1 MTPMTTSTAQSGI
14 LVVDD
19 DRDLATTLQDLLR
32 REGYSVSVALSAD
45 EALALYEET
54 PGFGMALVDL
64 MMPLTDGLTLMDEL
78 HRRNPELPVVIM
90 TGFGTIENAVE
101 AVKRGAEDYL
111 TKPFDREAVRK
122 KVGRLMEVYDL
133 RRRVAQLEENL
144 QDRRSAFESVVYVS
158 RPMQRVVERAQA
170 AAGTDAS
177 VLLLGETGTGK
188 EMLARA
194 IHRASRRADA
204 PFTAINCGALPR
216 ELVESE
222 LFGVRR
228 GAFTGAY
235 NDSPGVFGASS
246 GGTVFLDE
254 IGEMPKDAQVK
265 LLRVLQEGELRP
277 LGSARTVHVDVR
289 IIAATNRPL
298 NQLRSEFLREDL
310 YFRVATVV
318 IDVPP
323 LRERA
328 EDVLVLVQHFAARL
342 SEQYHRQI
350 VLSRGGL
357 ELLLKYPFPGNV
369 RELENLMESATALS
383 TDNPQMITEKDL
395 KPLLRDA
402 LAHPSPTSIGPPL
415 AIEDLERMAVERAL
429 RVCDGNRTRAA
440 RLLGISRDTL
450 YRRLKEAKESGRDL
464 RDSGREVKGAGA

>member
-1 MTPMTTSTAQSGI
+1 MTLGATSTQPGI

-19 DRDLATTLQDLLR
+19 DRDLATTLQDFLR
-32 REGYSVSVALSAD
+32 RDGYQADVAFSATD
-45 EALALYEET
+45 ALRLYEDN
-54 PGFGMALVDL
+54 PGYGMALVDL
-64 MMPLTDGLTLMDEL
+64 MMPFTDGLALMEEL

-101 AVKRGAEDYL
+101 AIKRGAEDYL

-122 KVGRLMEVYDL
+122 KVGRLMEVHDL

-144 QDRRSAFESVVYVS
+144 ADRRSAFESIVYVS

-216 ELVESE
+216 DLVESE

-228 GAFTGAY
+228 GAYTGAY
-235 NDSPGVFGASS
+235 TDSPGVFVSAA

-277 LGSARTVHVDVR
+277 VGSAKTVHVDVR

-298 NQLRSEFLREDL
+298 ATLRSETLREDL
-310 YFRVATVV
+310 YFRIATVV
-318 IDVPP
+318 LEVPP
-323 LRERA
+323 LRDRP
-328 EDVLVLVQHFAARL
+328 EDILVLSQHFAARL
-342 SEQYHRQI
+342 SEQYGRQI
-350 VLSRGGL
+350 VLSRSAI

-369 RELENLMESATALS
+369 REMENLLESVTALS
-383 TDNPQMITEKDL
+383 HDTPQMITDKDL
-395 KPLLRDA
+395 KPLLRDH
-402 LAHPSPTSIGPPL
+402 LAHPPAGSTSAPL

-450 YRRLKEAKESGRDL
+450 YRRLKETRN
-464 RDSGREVKGAGA
+464 AG

>member
-1 MTPMTTSTAQSGI
+1 MIAAQPLSTAHSGI

-19 DRDLATTLQDLLR
+19 DRDLALTLQDLLG
-32 REGYSVSVALSAD
+32 REGYAAQVAFSAE
-45 EALALYEET
+45 EALRIFDDH
-54 PGFGMALVDL
+54 PGVGMALIDL
-64 MMPLTDGLTLMDEL
+64 MMPGVDGLTLMEEL
-78 HRRNPELPVVIM
+78 HRRRPELPVMIM

-101 AVKRGAEDYL
+101 AIKRGAEDYL

-122 KVGRLMEVYDL
+122 KVGRLMEVNDL
-133 RRRVAQLEENL
+133 RRRVAQLEQNL
-144 QDRRSAFESVVYVS
+144 GERRSAFEAAIYVS
-158 RPMQRVVERAQA
+158 RAMQRVVERAQA

-194 IHRASRRADA
+194 IHQASRRADS
-204 PFTAINCGALPR
+204 PFMAINCGALPR
-216 ELVESE
+216 DLVESE

-228 GAFTGAY
+228 GAYTGAY
-235 NDSPGVFGASS
+235 ADSPGVFVASC

-277 LGSARTVHVDVR
+277 LGSTRTVHVDVR

-298 NQLRSEFLREDL
+298 QALRAEYLREDL

-318 IDVPP
+318 LEIPP
-323 LRERA
+323 LRERP
-328 EDVLVLVQHFAARL
+328 EDVLVLAQHFAARL
-342 SEQYHRQI
+342 SEQYGREI
-350 VLSRGGL
+350 VLSRTAI

-369 RELENLMESATALS
+369 RELQSLLESVTALS
-383 TDNPQMITEKDL
+383 RDNPQVITEKDL

-402 LAHPSPTSIGPPL
+402 LAHSLSGSATPL
-415 AIEDLERMAVERAL
+415 AIEDLERMAVDRAL

-450 YRRLKEAKESGRDL
+450 YRRLKERES
-464 RDSGREVKGAGA
+464 KGNL

>member
-1 MTPMTTSTAQSGI
+1 MIAAQPLSTAHSGI

-19 DRDLATTLQDLLR
+19 DHDLALTLQDLLG
-32 REGYSVSVALSAD
+32 REGYAAEVAFSAE
-45 EALALYEET
+45 EALRIFDDH
-54 PGFGMALVDL
+54 PGVGMALIDL
-64 MMPLTDGLTLMDEL
+64 MMPGVDGLTLMEEL
-78 HRRNPELPVVIM
+78 HRRRPELPVMIM

-101 AVKRGAEDYL
+101 AIKRGAEDYL

-122 KVGRLMEVYDL
+122 KVGRLMEVNDL
-133 RRRVAQLEENL
+133 RRRVAQLEQNL
-144 QDRRSAFESVVYVS
+144 GERRSAFEAAIYVS

-194 IHRASRRADA
+194 IHQASRRADS

-216 ELVESE
+216 DLVESE

-228 GAFTGAY
+228 GAYTGAY
-235 NDSPGVFGASS
+235 ADSPGVFVASC

-254 IGEMPKDAQVK
+254 IGEMPKEAQVK

-277 LGSARTVHVDVR
+277 LGSPRTVHVDVR

-298 NQLRSEFLREDL
+298 QALRAEYLREDL

-318 IDVPP
+318 LEIPP
-323 LRERA
+323 LRERP
-328 EDVLVLVQHFAARL
+328 EDVLVLAQHFAARL
-342 SEQYHRQI
+342 SEQYGREI
-350 VLSRGGL
+350 VLSRTAI

-369 RELENLMESATALS
+369 RELQSLLESVTALS
-383 TDNPQMITEKDL
+383 RDNPQMITDKDL

-402 LAHPSPTSIGPPL
+402 LAHPLGSNATPL
-415 AIEDLERMAVERAL
+415 AIEDLERMAVDRAL

-450 YRRLKEAKESGRDL
+450 YRRLKE
-464 RDSGREVKGAGA
+464 REGKSNL